1 MKLSRFVIWFH
12 LYAIAIAVLAL
23 GLQHM
28 AAPTELLSPHFWALF
43 IGLFVLTLTAY
54 VISDLGIRK
63 GGEVSIYGLM
73 GGIFIKMM
81 LSLVLVT
88 VIIFKFPEYKLI
100 NGVNFF
106 SIYLLFTVFEITC
119 LLRNLRDQKKTQKI
133 GDR

>member
-1 MKLSRFVIWFH
+1 MKLSQFVILFH
-12 LYAIAIAVLAL
+12 LYALALAAAAL
-23 GLQHM
+23 GLQY
-28 AAPTELLSPHFWALF
+28 ALAPAEILSPHFWALF
-43 IGLFVLTLTAY
+43 IGLFVLTLAAY
-54 VISDLGIRK
+54 VISDLGVRK

-73 GGIFIKMM
+73 GGIFVKMM

-88 VIIFKFPEYKLI
+88 VIIFKFPENKLI